1 VQEAIR
7 AATTQTSW
15 FVFDA
20 EAVNHIDSTG
30 VEALFDLSHDLRREQ
45 ITLVVARLRARM
57 MHDVEVAGLTE
68 AIGPEHFYPTV
79 RLAVEAFDNQRS
91 AT

>member
-1 VQEAIR
+1 
-7 AATTQTSW
+7 
-15 FVFDA
+15 
-20 EAVNHIDSTG
+20 
-30 VEALFDLSHDLRREQ
+30 
-45 ITLVVARLRARM
+45 M
-57 MHDVEVAGLTE
+57 MHDFEVAGLTE